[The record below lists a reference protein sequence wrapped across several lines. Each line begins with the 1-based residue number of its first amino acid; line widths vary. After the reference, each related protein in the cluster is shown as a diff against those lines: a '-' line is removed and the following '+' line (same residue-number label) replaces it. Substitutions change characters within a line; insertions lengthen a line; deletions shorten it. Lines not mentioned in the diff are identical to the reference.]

1 MINKELNMS
10 RDEYM
15 TIRSLIKSKM
25 EEMTYDQLSSLVFMM
40 EVELREGF
48 VEDQTMLEEAA

>member
-1 MINKELNMS
+1 
-10 RDEYM
+10 
-15 TIRSLIKSKM
+15 
-25 EEMTYDQLSSLVFMM
+25 MTYDQLSSLVFMM